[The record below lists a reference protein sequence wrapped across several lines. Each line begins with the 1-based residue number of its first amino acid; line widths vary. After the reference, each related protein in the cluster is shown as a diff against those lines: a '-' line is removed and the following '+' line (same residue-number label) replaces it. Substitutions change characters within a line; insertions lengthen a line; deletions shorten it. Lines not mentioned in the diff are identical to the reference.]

1 MNLHDS
7 LYRNTGQW
15 WQCLNKTWQL
25 SALLL
30 WSPLI
35 GHLVRYWALIG
46 WNCLSSLISRQPSD
60 WWLTAVVLYWPHP
73 ALSGGATFVK
83 WSPFKILNKTI
94 GPLSIDQEWIFIWFY
109 RCYMVQFAISDLIN
123 FTEVGQ
129 FIHYLFIT
137 LYGPRE

>member
-1 MNLHDS
+1 MHDRLHG
-7 LYRNTGQW
+7 NTGQW
-15 WQCLNKTWQL
+15 WQCLNKTWQP

-30 WSPLI
+30 CSPVI

-46 WNCLSSLISRQPSD
+46 WNCLPSLISRQPSD
-60 WWLTAVVLYWPHP
+60 WWLTAVALYWPYP

-83 WSPFKILNKTI
+83 WSPFEILNKKI

-109 RCYMVQFAISDLIN
+109 RSYMVQFAILDLIN
-123 FTEVGQ
+123 FTKVGQ

-137 LYGPRE
+137 LYVPRE